1 MGCDCHFYVER
12 WTSSNNYEG
21 PRDASEERDRKIDD
35 LIGGA
40 KPVERW
46 VSADRWEFEGGEWH
60 LSWDLYGERNY
71 QMFALLADV
80 RNGGLIDP
88 ISEPRGIPDDASAG
102 YLYKARQWDMDGH
115 SHTYYTLQELLEVD
129 WESYDFAEGFIEAI
143 NAMKEIDDDPNKVR
157 CCMFFDN

>member
-1 MGCDCHFYVER
+1 MGADIHFFVER
-12 WTSSNNYEG
+12 LASDNNYEG
-21 PRDASEERDRKIDD
+21 PRETSEERDRKIED
-35 LIGGA
+35 LIGGT

-46 VSADRWEFEGGEWH
+46 VSADRWELEGGEWY

-102 YLYKARQWDMDGH
+102 YLYKVNQWDMDGH

-143 NAMKEIDDDPNKVR
+143 NAMKEIDDPSKVR